1 MREPPCLSKIPTEK
15 IQISSRLTSI
25 TNLLVKNMDLKQ
37 RSLKH
42 FITQKDQIIFPLRR
56 ATWPTLFSSQE
67 KGNHLKTIC
76 WVGGGQTD
84 WQTQRYRRRHGVYLY
99 YLYQKQKQGLHLLPT
114 LSLRLLFSLR
124 SFSSTSMFSIPES
137 TSTWDMLQV
146 QKTSKSLPFINP
158 VS

>member
-1 MREPPCLSKIPTEK
+1 MREPPCLSKRPTEK

-76 WVGGGQTD
+76 WVGAAKQTD
-84 WQTQRYRRRHGVYLY
+84 RLKDTGEDTVFIYITCTKNRSKGFISYQPYRWGSFFLFDHFHQPPCFQFLNPHPPGTCFKYKRQVSLYL
-99 YLYQKQKQGLHLLPT
+99 L
-114 LSLRLLFSLR
+114 
-124 SFSSTSMFSIPES
+124 
-137 TSTWDMLQV
+137 
-146 QKTSKSLPFINP
+146 
-158 VS
+158 